1 MTIKSIKTIAENQ
14 IIENFIEKRNIFVVS
29 IIVKFLT

>member
-14 IIENFIEKRNIFVVS
+14 IIENFIEKGNFFVVNLS
-29 IIVKFLT
+29 LSS